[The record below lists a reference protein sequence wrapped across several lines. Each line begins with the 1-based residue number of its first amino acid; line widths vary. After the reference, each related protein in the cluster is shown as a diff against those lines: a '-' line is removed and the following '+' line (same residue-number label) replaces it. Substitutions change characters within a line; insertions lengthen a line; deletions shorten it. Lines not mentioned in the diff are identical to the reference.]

1 MAMWAWMGQEQTW
14 AAFSMLSQ
22 YSRPRVF
29 QVDVALVALELDAS
43 GCLKIHGIGHQRS
56 ASNRVGWLNSAVR
69 DLARDL
75 KCFARFRNGVIKNR
89 YQELACIDLQCI
101 VAP

>member
-22 YSRPRVF
+22 YCRPRVF
-29 QVDVALVALELDAS
+29 QVDAALVALELDPS
-43 GCLKIHGIGHQRS
+43 GYLKIHGIGHQRP
-56 ASNRVGWLNSAVR
+56 ASNRVGWQNRAVR
-69 DLARDL
+69 DS
-75 KCFARFRNGVIKNR
+75 KCSARFRNGVIKNR
-89 YQELACIDLQCI
+89 YQGIACIDLQCI